1 MDKSRRY
8 GICSS
13 NKLSGEPLRCLERR
27 TLLNSEE
34 AAITQLYHWQWER
47 GVFLSLGNF
56 ASVSSQLKKEA
67 ELFYAN
73 LEKATGLPK
82 SGRVVSDPG
91 NVVYQRNAAI
101 RGPLSVFSYDYFL
114 DHYGKDQA
122 GKIRLLSFQGLWGSG
137 SEYAYEVLNL
147 VDGNRRVAEIRNAV
161 SAELGPI
168 PFEWCGV
175 LQALESIQVVTL
187 KK

>member
-1 MDKSRRY
+1 MPTWKRRRDCLKA
-8 GICSS
+8 GG
-13 NKLSGEPLRCLERR
+13 LS
-27 TLLNSEE
+27 
-34 AAITQLYHWQWER
+34 
-47 GVFLSLGNF
+47 
-56 ASVSSQLKKEA
+56 
-67 ELFYAN
+67 
-73 LEKATGLPK
+73 
-82 SGRVVSDPG
+82 SDPG

-137 SEYAYEVLNL
+137 SEIAYEVLNL

-168 PFEWCGV
+168 PFEV
-175 LQALESIQVVTL
+175 VAEYLQALESIQVVTL